1 MDLILTHEQTD
12 LDGLASMLG
21 AHILR
26 PEAIALLPRQINRNG
41 KAFLRRYANDLP
53 FSDYQALP
61 HKPIESV
68 FLVDTQ
74 SLVTLR
80 GMNEQT
86 KVTVLDH
93 HPRKVQIHPDWQ
105 VELHLTGACTTIL
118 VEKLRELNPTL
129 TPIEAT
135 LMLLGIYE
143 DTGSLTYSCTTAR
156 DARAVAFLLE
166 QGADLNIASIYLNP
180 PLSNAQ
186 QQLYDRLLQDL
197 VQLDIEGYSILVAK
211 AIATDLSDEISTV
224 AHKMR
229 EFLTP
234 DGLVLLVSTRQGIR
248 LVARS
253 TTDNV
258 DVAQLAVRFGGGG
271 HKRASSALI
280 REAQLSEVARRV
292 IETIPEIVTPSIKVK
307 QMMSKNPLTLSPDIS
322 AAEAA
327 ELMKRYGFEGYPVVE
342 NKQLVGLLTRRNVDR
357 AIAHNLNKTVG
368 DLMTAGSISV

>member
-21 AHILR
+21 AYLLR

-41 KAFLRRYANDLP
+41 KAFLRRYVNELP

-61 HKPIESV
+61 HESIKSV

-93 HPRKVQIHPDWQ
+93 HPRKVQIHPTWQ

-118 VEKLRELNPTL
+118 VEKLREQNKAL

-156 DARAVAFLLE
+156 DASAVAFLLE

-186 QQLYDRLLQDL
+186 QQLYDRLLKDL
-197 VQLDIEGYSILVAK
+197 VQLDIEGYSILVSK
-211 AIATDLSDEISTV
+211 AIANDLNDEISTDPGV
-224 AHKMR
+224 WRYQDQHGEWQTCHEPAWKM
-229 EFLTP
+229 
-234 DGLVLLVSTRQGIR
+234 I
-248 LVARS
+248 
-253 TTDNV
+253 
-258 DVAQLAVRFGGGG
+258 
-271 HKRASSALI
+271 
-280 REAQLSEVARRV
+280 
-292 IETIPEIVTPSIKVK
+292 
-307 QMMSKNPLTLSPDIS
+307 
-322 AAEAA
+322 
-327 ELMKRYGFEGYPVVE
+327 
-342 NKQLVGLLTRRNVDR
+342 KQL
-357 AIAHNLNKTVG
+357 
-368 DLMTAGSISV
+368 